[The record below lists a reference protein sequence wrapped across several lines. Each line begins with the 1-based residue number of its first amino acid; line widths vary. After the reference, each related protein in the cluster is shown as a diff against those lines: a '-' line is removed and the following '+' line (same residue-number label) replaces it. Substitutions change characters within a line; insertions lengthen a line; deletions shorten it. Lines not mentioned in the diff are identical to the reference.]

1 MKSLNIV
8 EIISSRKWIGEA
20 FHVLNLSLKLIQR
33 GHRVILI
40 TKSGWEVNKQADSI
54 GLPNIALKMN
64 GHFNIRDNLN
74 DILKLISIFK
84 KERIDII
91 HAHRGHDHWLAAIAL
106 LFSGKK
112 IPLIRTRHVNVPV
125 KNHIFNKWLYKY
137 KTDKIICVAN
147 HIKDGLIKNNNFTP
161 SKLKVIYTGTDTDV
175 FNYKLTGEKIKKEFN
190 ILKNSSV
197 IGIVGRISPIKGHK
211 FLLNAVPMIK
221 KEFPDAKFI
230 FAGAFVNQKT
240 LKDLQSLA
248 ETLGIKEDMIFTGFR
263 DDIPGI
269 IASFDIAVIASK
281 GSEGSSRACYEHM
294 AMKKPIVATRVG
306 IMPEIIKDGVN
317 GLLIPAEDSSSM
329 ASAIIKILKDKDL
342 GQKMGESAYDSL
354 VNNFNFKTWID
365 KTEEQFFQTLGV

>member
-1 MKSLNIV
+1 
-8 EIISSRKWIGEA
+8 E
-20 FHVLNLSLKLIQR
+20 
-33 GHRVILI
+33 
-40 TKSGWEVNKQADSI
+40 
-54 GLPNIALKMN
+54 
-64 GHFNIRDNLN
+64 
-74 DILKLISIFK
+74 
-84 KERIDII
+84 
-91 HAHRGHDHWLAAIAL
+91 
-106 LFSGKK
+106 
-112 IPLIRTRHVNVPV
+112 
-125 KNHIFNKWLYKY
+125 
-137 KTDKIICVAN
+137 
-147 HIKDGLIKNNNFTP
+147 
-161 SKLKVIYTGTDTDV
+161 
-175 FNYKLTGEKIKKEFN
+175 
-190 ILKNSSV
+190 
-197 IGIVGRISPIKGHK
+197 
-211 FLLNAVPMIK
+211 
-221 KEFPDAKFI
+221 
-230 FAGAFVNQKT
+230 T

-263 DDIPGI
+263 DDIPEI